1 MVSFVWDEQQQ
12 NAFEKIKQVLSSPM
26 TMTMPVK
33 GQLMMLYLTSTFN
46 FIGALLVQKVE
57 GRNDMCTK
65 LSRYVRDS
73 ELNYP
78 QWRSIVLL

>member
-57 GRNDMCTK
+57 EKERHVYY
-65 LSRYVRDS
+65 LSRC
-73 ELNYP
+73 LHG
-78 QWRSIVLL
+78 